1 MTRSTVA
8 SVRWVTATEDANSI
22 LASLTSAGEKPYR
35 THFPADD
42 FSRAQH
48 VPLAAPTKSIL
59 LYRSNAYPSERVG
72 KNCDCEVYNRPKPV
86 SMSVSQGEATGT
98 AGPMTDAGIFPP
110 SILYSPPRGRRIL
123 QKAGHD
129 G

>member
-22 LASLTSAGEKPYR
+22 VASLTSAGEKPCR

-48 VPLAAPTKSIL
+48 VPPAAPSKSIL
-59 LYRSNAYPSERVG
+59 LYCTNAYPSERVG
-72 KNCDCEVYNRPKPV
+72 KNCDCEVYNRPMPV
-86 SMSVSQGEATGT
+86 SMSVSKREATGT
-98 AGPMTDAGIFPP
+98 AEPKTDVGIFPP
-110 SILYSPPRGRRIL
+110 SILYSPRKRAPHPSQGW
-123 QKAGHD
+123 A
-129 G
+129 

>member
-42 FSRAQH
+42 FTARSTCRRL
-48 VPLAAPTKSIL
+48 PLVHRSFSTAPTL
-59 LYRSNAYPSERVG
+59 TRLNGSERIVTAKFITGQCQSQRPFRKG
-72 KNCDCEVYNRPKPV
+72 KQPEL
-86 SMSVSQGEATGT
+86 
-98 AGPMTDAGIFPP
+98 P
-110 SILYSPPRGRRIL
+110 SLRL
-123 QKAGHD
+123 
-129 G
+129 